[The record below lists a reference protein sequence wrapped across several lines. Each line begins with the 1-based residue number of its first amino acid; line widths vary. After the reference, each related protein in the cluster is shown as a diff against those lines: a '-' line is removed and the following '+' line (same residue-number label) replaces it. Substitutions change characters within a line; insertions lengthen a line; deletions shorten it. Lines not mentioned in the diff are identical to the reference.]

1 MKRWLWL
8 IAPFFVLILG
18 IAWWQRPQPVQMVQ
32 PSRGE
37 AIDAVFASGAIEPQ
51 AQLPVAPRV
60 SARLL
65 ELRADEGQR
74 VRKGELLARLE
85 TAEND
90 AALQELAARE
100 RQAELAL
107 ERAQTLVRQGFV
119 AASEQDRARAERDA
133 VRAQGARL
141 RAQRGYALLTAPA
154 DGEVLRRDGEVGQFI
169 PAGQALFV
177 LGDAARLRVSA
188 EVDEED
194 IARVRP
200 GQPVVLRAAALGAAV
215 FDGVVEAIT
224 PRGDPV
230 ARSYR
235 VRIQLPQPPAGLRV
249 GMTVDANIILARRS
263 QALLLPSTAVHAGQV
278 WILQGGRAKAQK
290 VVTGTQGNGRVEVLS
305 GLALD
310 ARVVLQAEGVK
321 EGQRLRALP

>member
-1 MKRWLWL
+1 M
-8 IAPFFVLILG
+8 
-18 IAWWQRPQPVQMVQ
+18 
-32 PSRGE
+32 
-37 AIDAVFASGAIEPQ
+37 
-51 AQLPVAPRV
+51 
-60 SARLL
+60 
-65 ELRADEGQR
+65 
-74 VRKGELLARLE
+74 RKGELLARLE

-154 DGEVLRRDGEVGQFI
+154 DGQVLRRDGEVGQFI
-169 PAGQALFV
+169 PAGQPVFV
-177 LGDAARLRVSA
+177 LGDAGRLRVSA

-194 IARVRP
+194 IARVRT
-200 GQPVVLRAAALGAAV
+200 GQAVVLRSAALGVKV
-215 FDGVVEAIT
+215 FDGVVDAIT

-263 QALLLPSTAVHAGQV
+263 QALLLPSSAVHDGQV
-278 WILQGGRAKAQK
+278 WIVQGGRAKALK
-290 VVTGTQGNGRVEVLS
+290 VGTGTQGNGRVEILS
-305 GLALD
+305 GLSPET
-310 ARVVLQAEGVK
+310 RVVLQAEGLK
-321 EGQRLRALP
+321 EGQRVRALP